1 MPWTSSGSFQEHNDA
16 TYASHLS
23 TRLQARR
30 SFHIAYHGLVTQA
43 DAKGRLLVVQTTKD
57 LYKLLGLPRDA
68 TQDDIRKAHRKM
80 VLKHHPDANPG
91 DRSSEERFK
100 EIQRAYEVLSDPEK
114 RHEYD
119 KKRRA
124 SPRGS
129 SSRPRARAGR
139 RTEGERTAP
148 PVDLSD
154 LLSKLT
160 DLSNDRSGG
169 SKGGNVQL
177 RGEEVARLAKL
188 LGVDVSRISE
198 LLGKDISR
206 LSKLVG
212 ENIKVNAR
220 VNLGGARSGGF
231 SASDGT
237 ASGEKRPG
245 QSNKNLREKKVKG
258 PKAQRK
264 GKRVRGPRAQR
275 RKPNP

>member
-1 MPWTSSGSFQEHNDA
+1 
-16 TYASHLS
+16 
-23 TRLQARR
+23 
-30 SFHIAYHGLVTQA
+30 
-43 DAKGRLLVVQTTKD
+43 VQTTTD

-68 TQDDIRKAHRKM
+68 TQDDIRKAHRKL

-91 DRSSEERFK
+91 DHSSEERFK

-114 RHEYD
+114 RREYD

-129 SSRPRARAGR
+129 SSRPRASAGR
-139 RTEGERTAP
+139 RTEGERAAP

-160 DLSNDRSGG
+160 DLSSNRSGG
-169 SKGGNVQL
+169 SKEGSSQL
-177 RGEEVARLAKL
+177 HGEEVARLAKA
-188 LGVDVSRISE
+188 LGVDVSRISK

-212 ENIKVNAR
+212 ENIKMNAR
-220 VNLGGARSGGF
+220 VNLGDARSGGF
-231 SASDGT
+231 STTDERV
-237 ASGEKRPG
+237 SGEKRPG
-245 QSNKNLREKKVKG
+245 ESNNLREKKVKG

-264 GKRVRGPRAQR
+264 GKRVRGPRSQR
-275 RKPNP
+275 RKQGP